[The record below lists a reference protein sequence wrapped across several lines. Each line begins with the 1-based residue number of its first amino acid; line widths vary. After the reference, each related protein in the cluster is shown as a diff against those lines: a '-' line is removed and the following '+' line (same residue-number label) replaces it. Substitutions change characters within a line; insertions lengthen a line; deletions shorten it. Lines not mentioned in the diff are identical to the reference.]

1 MGRKKIQIRRID
13 DERVRKV
20 TFAKRKSGLVKKA
33 MELSLLCDCDIAL
46 LIFTPKPDQKFYKYT
61 SCGIKSVMDKL
72 ATNPPV
78 QEDRHNGQYEELY
91 KKKGGKEGDD
101 MDDFVTNS
109 SGAVHGVGGGLGM
122 LGKSTPMWPMPY
134 NTQHAAPP
142 GIHVTGG
149 HKKKLSIQI
158 PSGGEL
164 AKVGDLDTPNGITG
178 GMFSQIG
185 GNIPQ
190 LSPSGMALGSGSS
203 GGAGALDF
211 PSPNGLG
218 NALASFTGVDGSW
231 PGIGSG
237 GPTPNSS
244 NLASFIASPNNSGGA
259 GSGPPS
265 KGSPGKQLEQLGKQL
280 EASKEAPKSAARKTK
295 APKGGATPRA
305 SAGESPATASG
316 SRKSSRARPNKRK
329 YGEEYIDGL

>member
-61 SCGIKSVMDKL
+61 SRGIKSVMDKL

-91 KKKGGKEGDD
+91 KRKGGKEDD
-101 MDDFVTNS
+101 DDEVLSYHGGITQ
-109 SGAVHGVGGGLGM
+109 GAIGGGLPVGM
-122 LGKSTPMWPMPY
+122 LGKPMWPMPY
-134 NTQHAAPP
+134 NTQHTQQTAA

-178 GMFSQIG
+178 GIFSQIG
-185 GNIPQ
+185 GSIPQ

-203 GGAGALDF
+203 GGAGVGALDF

-218 NALASFTGVDGSW
+218 NALASLTGDGSSW

-244 NLASFIASPNNSGGA
+244 NFASFIASPNTSAGA
-259 GSGPPS
+259 ASGPPS
-265 KGSPGKQLEQLGKQL
+265 KEG
-280 EASKEAPKSAARKTK
+280 SKEAPKSSARKSK
-295 APKGGATPRA
+295 ASKGGASTQ
-305 SAGESPATASG
+305 ESPATAIG
-316 SRKSSRARPNKRK
+316 SR
-329 YGEEYIDGL
+329 